1 MSPDESGIRAKA
13 DLDLVRDFRSGSV
26 ESFNEIVR
34 RYREKV
40 YWIAR
45 RVVGTHDDADDVVQ
59 EVFVRVYDSLKRFRG
74 DSNFYTW
81 LYRISVNVS
90 LSAIRAKRIK
100 NFVRSEEVVEHLV
113 SDEEL
118 ADDKILRDEYEKV
131 LKQAIDRLPPK
142 QKTTFVMRYYEEME
156 FEEMSKVLNK
166 SVGGLK
172 ANYFHAVRKIRD
184 YVKKETG
191 G

>member
-59 EVFVRVYDSLKRFRG
+59 EVFVKVYDSLKRFRG